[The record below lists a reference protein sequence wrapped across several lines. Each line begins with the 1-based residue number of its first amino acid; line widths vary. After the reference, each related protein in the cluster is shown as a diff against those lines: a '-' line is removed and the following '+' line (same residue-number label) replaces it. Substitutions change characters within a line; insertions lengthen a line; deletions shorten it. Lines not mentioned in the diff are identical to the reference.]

1 MQRCMDV
8 KFHLR
13 NVKFLTD
20 RIRII
25 IYYNKER
32 ETKVISLWTQLGLS
46 EQK

>member
-25 IYYNKER
+25 IYYNKE
-32 ETKVISLWTQLGLS
+32 TKVISLWTQLGLS

>member
-25 IYYNKER
+25 IIIIKR

>member
-32 ETKVISLWTQLGLS
+32 DEGYWSMDSAWIK
-46 EQK
+46 